1 MEIMSRRVKFFCVI
15 AGVVIFAIIM
25 RHNKVGGEGT
35 KSPVIQVASTPQPAA
50 EPTVAAPVPKKTK
63 AKARATPSS
72 PKHRNKGKP
81 SHGHSSKPAKADL
94 NSRETSESEVNLSK
108 DLQLKLKALV
118 TLYASWPGSTP
129 KQELIKQLKQ
139 KEPFIT
145 AEAVKKIETEWK
157 YAPQTV
163 KLTVKS
169 VDFATGLTA
178 APKDRNQG
186 VVEAYVQLVKHFTPV
201 SGNSY
206 TQLASQPYT
215 VKMRI
220 INRVWRV
227 VGISTQNAAS
237 STGG

>member
-1 MEIMSRRVKFFCVI
+1 MSRRVKIFSVI
-15 AGVVIFAIIM
+15 AGLVIFAIVM
-25 RHNKVGGEGT
+25 RHNKAGGEGT
-35 KSPVIQVASTPQPAA
+35 KSSVIQVASTPQPAA
-50 EPTVAAPVPKKTK
+50 APTVEAPVPKKTK
-63 AKARATPSS
+63 AKATPSS
-72 PKHRNKGKP
+72 PKHRSRNKP
-81 SHGHSSKPAKADL
+81 SHGHSSKPAKANL

-108 DLQLKLKALV
+108 DLQRKLKALV

-129 KQELIKQLKQ
+129 KQELVKKLKQ
-139 KEPFIT
+139 QEPFIT

-178 APKDRNQG
+178 APNNASQG
-186 VVEAYVQLVKHFTPV
+186 AVETYVKLVKHFTPA
-201 SGNSY
+201 SGHSY

-215 VKMRI
+215 VKMRVI
-220 INRVWRV
+220 SRVWRV
-227 VGISTQNAAS
+227 VGISTQTAAS